1 MPGLSDIRSETASS
15 ADPSSD
21 EVQPRRRRLEPD
33 ERRAQILACAI
44 DMFGERPYA
53 AVSTAELA
61 QRAGVARGLINHYFG
76 NKRDL
81 YLAVVR
87 RMVTLPRLDDM
98 VTPSGTDRER
108 VDASVHWLLDVIS
121 EHGSTWVKVTSHE
134 GVGDDPEVQHILDQ
148 ADDAAAERMLLMV
161 GRADSTH
168 SVELRAMVRAFG
180 GLVKVAGREW
190 ITRGTLTRDQ
200 VHMLLADMLMTLMT
214 ETMPKVDRR
223 R

>member
-1 MPGLSDIRSETASS
+1 M
-15 ADPSSD
+15 
-21 EVQPRRRRLEPD
+21 PRRRRLEPD

-87 RMVTLPRLDDM
+87 RMVTLPRQDDM
-98 VTPSGTDRER
+98 VVPSGSPRDR
-108 VDASVHWLLDVIS
+108 VGASVTWLLDTIA

-134 GVGDDPEVQHILDQ
+134 GVGEDPEVQQILDQ
-148 ADDAAAERMLLMV
+148 ADDAAADRLLSMV
-161 GRADSTH
+161 GLGESPRGE
-168 SVELRAMVRAFG
+168 ELRAVVRAFG

-190 ITRGTLTRDQ
+190 ITRGSLERDQ
-200 VHMLLADMLMTLMT
+200 VHILLTDVLLTLVT
-214 ETMPKVDRR
+214 TTMPEIDRPR
-223 R
+223 K

>member
-1 MPGLSDIRSETASS
+1 
-15 ADPSSD
+15 
-21 EVQPRRRRLEPD
+21 PRRRRLEPD

-87 RMVTLPRLDDM
+87 RMVTLPHRDEM
-98 VTPSGTDRER
+98 VVPTGSPRER
-108 VDASVHWLLDVIS
+108 VGASVTWLLDTIA

-134 GVGDDPEVQHILDQ
+134 GVGEDPEVQQILDQ
-148 ADDAAAERMLLMV
+148 ADDAAADRLLSMV
-161 GRADSTH
+161 GLGESPRGE
-168 SVELRAMVRAFG
+168 ELRAVVRAFG

-190 ITRGTLTRDQ
+190 ITRGSLERDQ
-200 VHMLLADMLMTLMT
+200 VHILLTDVLLTLVT
-214 ETMPKVDRR
+214 TTMPEIDRPR
-223 R
+223 K